1 MNLIACYLAGNCEKL
16 INLSLKSIYQ
26 HVDKIIIVY
35 DTTSRDDTI
44 ISLTQWKSKLG
55 DKLEII
61 PREYEHSYEVKSANS
76 DARNFYLDYLK
87 KNHLDDWCLVLDADE
102 VAGDNIKYL
111 KSFLEDQKEDTIIS
125 PKMIHFIQ
133 DLGHEDSTQ
142 EEHYVPN
149 RLFKVNEDLF
159 YPTGEHPV
167 LISKDT
173 KKLYFRL
180 PQLIIYHLA
189 YCREMFYIRERY
201 SNHLN
206 KSEMHTSDFLWNWY
220 HSHLRGQYPKKEL
233 DINTL
238 PQVMKDFFFLNRR

>member
-87 KNHLDDWCLVLDADE
+87 KNHS
-102 VAGDNIKYL
+102 I
-111 KSFLEDQKEDTIIS
+111 
-125 PKMIHFIQ
+125 P
-133 DLGHEDSTQ
+133 
-142 EEHYVPN
+142 
-149 RLFKVNEDLF
+149 
-159 YPTGEHPV
+159 
-167 LISKDT
+167 
-173 KKLYFRL
+173 
-180 PQLIIYHLA
+180 
-189 YCREMFYIRERY
+189 
-201 SNHLN
+201 LN
-206 KSEMHTSDFLWNWY
+206 L
-220 HSHLRGQYPKKEL
+220 
-233 DINTL
+233 
-238 PQVMKDFFFLNRR
+238 